1 MASYTWN
8 GGTGSYL
15 DPTQWT
21 PSTVPLYGL
30 DTVAVINAGTVSL
43 SGTEPN
49 GITLLWSNLDNAR
62 PAASKLVLD
71 NGVLMAGDAMPGCA
85 PYEGMKGFSL
95 ALTYDEAS
103 AARDVF
109 ARLSEGG
116 SVTMAMEST
125 FWADAFGML
134 VDRFGTPW
142 IINGGMKAS

>member
-1 MASYTWN
+1 MH
-8 GGTGSYL
+8 
-15 DPTQWT
+15 
-21 PSTVPLYGL
+21 
-30 DTVAVINAGTVSL
+30 
-43 SGTEPN
+43 
-49 GITLLWSNLDNAR
+49 AR
-62 PAASKLVLD
+62 LVLD
-71 NGVLMAGDAMPGCA
+71 NGVLMAGDAMPGCS

-109 ARLSEGG
+109 ARLGEGG

-142 IINGGMKAS
+142 IINGGMKPS

>member
-1 MASYTWN
+1 MLKNSQSPMA
-8 GGTGSYL
+8 GQLPPGSADL
-15 DPTQWT
+15 
-21 PSTVPLYGL
+21 VMH
-30 DTVAVINAGTVSL
+30 A
-43 SGTEPN
+43 
-49 GITLLWSNLDNAR
+49 
-62 PAASKLVLD
+62 KLVLD